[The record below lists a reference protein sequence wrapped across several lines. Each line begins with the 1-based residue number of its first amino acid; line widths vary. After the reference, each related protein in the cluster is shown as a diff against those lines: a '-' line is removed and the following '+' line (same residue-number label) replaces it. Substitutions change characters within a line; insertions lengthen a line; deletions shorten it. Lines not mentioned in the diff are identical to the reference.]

1 MSVVALVIALSLL
14 MRVVMCVCVGVC
26 DVSFDTYDDMWVCCI
41 YGGVWVSASSAILR
55 EVAPILLRPN
65 VNDDKESERE
75 LSAGSTLMDDPTEF
89 PSACDFDTPDLP
101 PFGLRVFIFIM
112 SPRDLSSVAF

>member
-1 MSVVALVIALSLL
+1 MSVVALFIALSLL
-14 MRVVMCVCVGVC
+14 MRVVVCVCVGVC

-65 VNDDKESERE
+65 VNDDKESETE
-75 LSAGSTLMDDPTEF
+75 LSAGSMALMDDPTEF
-89 PSACDFDTPDLP
+89 PSDFDTHDLP
-101 PFGLRVFIFIM
+101 PSACG
-112 SPRDLSSVAF
+112 SLSS